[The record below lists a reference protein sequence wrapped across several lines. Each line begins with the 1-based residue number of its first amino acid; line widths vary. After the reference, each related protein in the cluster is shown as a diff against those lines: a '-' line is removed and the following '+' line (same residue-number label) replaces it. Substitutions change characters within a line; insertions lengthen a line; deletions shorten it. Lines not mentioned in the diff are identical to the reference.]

1 MRDPLRIGIL
11 GCARIA
17 KAALIEPARA
27 ATELAVVA
35 VASRDP
41 ERSRRFAAEHGL
53 ERAYGGYAEMLADPT
68 IEAVYN
74 ALPNSLHAHWTIE
87 ALKAGKAVLC
97 EKPFAANA
105 AEARA
110 MAHAAAETGR
120 ALMEAFH
127 YRYHPLGR
135 RIAEVLDGGALG
147 RLQTVDVGFE
157 VPADLVPRDDIR
169 FRLDLAGGAMMD
181 VGAYGMNLVRL
192 VTAGEPEIVSA
203 EAQVVA
209 PGVDGAMR
217 AHLSLP
223 GQARGTLSA
232 SLCAE
237 AFRAWLTV
245 TGEAGELT
253 VVNPFIPQLGHRLEL
268 KLNAVAEPMVEVFDT
283 TPTYSFQA
291 QTFASFVR
299 TGQGCLSTA
308 ADGVANMAAIDAVYE
323 AAGLGA
329 RGTD

>member
-1 MRDPLRIGIL
+1 MQDPLRIGIL

-27 ATELAVVA
+27 TTGLAVVA
-35 VASRDP
+35 VASREL
-41 ERSRRFAAEHGL
+41 ERSRHFAVEHGL
-53 ERAYGGYAEMLADPT
+53 ERAYGGYADMLADPT
-68 IEAVYN
+68 IESIYN

-97 EKPFAANA
+97 EKPFASNA
-105 AEARA
+105 AEART
-110 MAHAAAETGR
+110 MEHTSAATGR
-120 ALMEAFH
+120 PLMEAFH

-135 RIAEVLDGGALG
+135 RIAELVGSGTLGAL
-147 RLQTVDVGFE
+147 QAVDVGFE
-157 VPADLVPRDDIR
+157 VPAALVPRDDIR

-181 VGAYGMNLVRL
+181 VGAYGMNLLRL
-192 VTAGEPEIVSA
+192 VSAGEPEVLSA

-217 AHLSLP
+217 VRLSLP
-223 GQARGTLSA
+223 GQASGTLSA

-245 TGEAGELT
+245 TGERGQLT
-253 VVNPFIPQLGHRLEL
+253 VVNPFIPQMGHRLEL
-268 KLNAVAEPMVEVFDT
+268 KFKSAGEPQVEVFDA
-283 TPTYSFQA
+283 TPTYVFQA
-291 QTFASFVR
+291 RAFEAYVR

-308 ADGVANMAAIDAVYE
+308 ADAVANMAAIDAVYE

-329 RGTD
+329 RGAP